1 MFSKT
6 LEFKINKMFSELNNK
21 ALKISENSTT
31 LKITTN
37 RINDLVLSEI
47 STRSKTMMSEMYT
60 VLSKEVLDSL
70 DNTSQRNNFYEAN
83 LRQELFDKYSSKIPN
98 KRINITEYNR
108 LKLSMIISSIV
119 MILGFLFVF
128 ILSPKSILIPNI
140 LILVLS
146 IGVFYVLYFK
156 VIKEINKRKSSTA
169 INNYMKQIKSE
180 YIKWLNEV
188 ELYFNKRV
196 IELKQKI

>member
-21 ALKISENSTT
+21 ALKISENSMT

-37 RINDLVLSEI
+37 KISDLVLSEV

-60 VLSKEVLDSL
+60 ALSKEVLNSL
-70 DNTSQRNNFYEAN
+70 DNASQKNNFYEAN

-108 LKLSMIISSIV
+108 LKFSIIISSIV

-146 IGVFYVLYFK
+146 MGVFYVLYFK

-169 INNYMKQIKSE
+169 INNYMKHIKSE
-180 YIKWLNEV
+180 YIKWLNEA

>member
-21 ALKISENSTT
+21 ALKISENSMT
-31 LKITTN
+31 LKIATN
-37 RINDLVLSEI
+37 KINDLVLSEI
-47 STRSKTMMSEMYT
+47 STRSKTMMNEMYT
-60 VLSKEVLDSL
+60 VLSKEVLSSL
-70 DNTSQRNNFYEAN
+70 DNASQKNNFYEAN
-83 LRQELFDKYSSKIPN
+83 LRQELFDKYNFKISN
-98 KRINITEYNR
+98 KGINIIEYNR
-108 LKLSMIISSIV
+108 LKLSMIISSIT

-146 IGVFYVLYFK
+146 MGVFYVLYFK

-169 INNYMKQIKSE
+169 INNYMKHIKSE
-180 YIKWLNEV
+180 YIKWLNEA

>member
-70 DNTSQRNNFYEAN
+70 NNTSQRNNFYEAN

-98 KRINITEYNR
+98 KRINIIEYNR

-128 ILSPKSILIPNI
+128 ILSPKSILIPNV

-196 IELKQKI
+196 IELKQKM